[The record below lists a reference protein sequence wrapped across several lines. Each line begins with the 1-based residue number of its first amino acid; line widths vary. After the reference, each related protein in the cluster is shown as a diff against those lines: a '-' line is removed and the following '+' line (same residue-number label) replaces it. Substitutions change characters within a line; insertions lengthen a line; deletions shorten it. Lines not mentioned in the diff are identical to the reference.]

1 MATTKT
7 NEMMVIELDGA
18 TYTTARAGY
27 YYRKRTGEEKWTRVP
42 KTEWDEAFEQN
53 MQNKNDAADVQEWEN
68 EAEQE
73 RKAREEKQAESDK
86 QAEQAVNG
94 TKKASKPRR
103 SKDIAFE
110 GKGFAGGITLT
121 AKQVAFIK
129 AMPQDDFYE
138 HGLDSALWVD
148 VYCDTVADQFN
159 PMAVGAMVST
169 LREKNLIYVVSDRVN
184 GRKCKFF
191 SFTETGKEVAR
202 QLGLN

>member
-1 MATTKT
+1 MAEST
-7 NEMMVIELDGA
+7 MQVIEVEGA
-18 TYTTARAGY
+18 VYTSARAGY

-53 MQNKNDAADVQEWEN
+53 MQNKNDAADAQEWEN

-86 QAEQAVNG
+86 QAEKAVNG
-94 TKKASKPRR
+94 TKTKKASKPRR

-138 HGLDSALWVD
+138 KGLDSALWID
-148 VYCDTVADQFN
+148 VFCDTVAGQFS

-169 LREKNLIYVVSDRVN
+169 LREKHLIHVVSDRVN
-184 GRKCKFF
+184 GRKCKWMA
-191 SFTETGKEVAR
+191 FTETGKEVAK